1 MNVIAKHLFAVS
13 LTLRHLSLTFLLGL
27 SEPIARWSPRVQQ
40 LSATAHEI
48 GSLSQVRSGSSTC
61 ATPRTRDCPERS
73 LLCSAV
79 RPATHQPVS
88 DVVRCAF
95 RCLSSSVFM
104 SISVV
109 LFCAFLCKATK
120 ERTHLIA
127 PEMPFVWITTEQ
139 IKFTDALHDR
149 KLHKT
154 QWIVTK
160 RRIRS
165 TLASAKH
172 FRTSLKTQTWFRCS
186 STSLLSRGLAERSS
200 QLSGR
205 EHGTSVAQK
214 TCKRSRTAS
223 HFSQNCQAL
232 SPDPLVRQ
240 FKEMRT
246 WAVRGECE

>member
-1 MNVIAKHLFAVS
+1 MAQVHAPSMCSSCDTTTIFRTSKYVASCPAFKWRCVCNCGDAMSITMNVIAKHLFAVS

-27 SEPIARWSPRVQQ
+27 SEPIARWSPRIQQ

-109 LFCAFLCKATK
+109 LFCAFLMQGHQRACLDHQRKNAFDSS
-120 ERTHLIA
+120 R
-127 PEMPFVWITTEQ
+127 
-139 IKFTDALHDR
+139 DAFCLDHHGADQVHR
-149 KLHKT
+149 
-154 QWIVTK
+154 
-160 RRIRS
+160 RS
-165 TLASAKH
+165 T
-172 FRTSLKTQTWFRCS
+172 
-186 STSLLSRGLAERSS
+186 
-200 QLSGR
+200 
-205 EHGTSVAQK
+205 
-214 TCKRSRTAS
+214 
-223 HFSQNCQAL
+223 
-232 SPDPLVRQ
+232 
-240 FKEMRT
+240 
-246 WAVRGECE
+246 